1 MRTLKR
7 GSITQE
13 TILQAPLSE
22 LLDMAVETLHS
33 DDNREV
39 AENPR
44 PVRLKFGIG
53 RSVYAK
59 AFGFKTMEYFDA
71 PEKCLTVQLRW
82 KLFNFHVMQ
91 DDTEFN
97 ADVGQDLSTA
107 FEPSFFGL
115 SSLFE
120 EGKEPT
126 YGRPV
131 IHQPE
136 DLKKLRIPDFHTSGL
151 APRAHEAYKAI
162 KELCGG
168 RLHVFFPGWARGPW
182 SIATI
187 LRGFNELFL
196 DCVDDPDF
204 VKEMMQFIV
213 DSRLSW
219 DRQRLDFLGVSP
231 FDTGDRWMYCVY
243 RRNWN
248 SDIFEDEVD
257 SNLFSP
263 EMNRELVI
271 PFQKQ
276 MSDFYGGAGYYHSC
290 GNLTPFL
297 KDIAGLNIKF
307 VQHISGWT
315 DFKRAAEIYP
325 AHVVLQCSLNAT
337 DDVLIADEQHMRKRL
352 RHFIDNSLGRTI
364 DICPDALYEG
374 GWDTIGRVKRMI
386 EIFREIYPKK

>member
-1 MRTLKR
+1 MLNTQKGRF
-7 GSITQE
+7 TQE
-13 TILQAPLSE
+13 EILGAPLPE
-22 LLDMAVETLHS
+22 LLDMATETLES
-33 DDNREV
+33 AENRERI
-39 AENPR
+39 ENSR

-59 AFGFKTMEYFDA
+59 AFGFKTMEYFND

-82 KLFNFHVMQ
+82 KLFNFHIMR
-91 DDTEFN
+91 DDTEFTP
-97 ADVGQDLSTA
+97 DVGQDLSTA
-107 FEPSFFGL
+107 YEPSLFGL
-115 SSLFE
+115 DSLIE

-126 YGRPV
+126 YGRPI
-131 IHQPE
+131 IHEPE
-136 DLKKLRIPDFHTSGL
+136 DLKKLQIPDFHTSGL
-151 APRAHEAYKAI
+151 MPRTHATYKAI
-162 KELCGG
+162 KELCGD
-168 RLHVFFPGWARGPW
+168 RLHVFFPGWSRGPW

-204 VKEMMQFIV
+204 VKELMQFIV

-219 DRQRLDFLGVSP
+219 DKQRLDFLGIAP
-231 FDTGDRWMYCVY
+231 QDTEYRWMYCVY

-248 SDIFEDEVD
+248 SDLFEDEVD
-257 SNLFSP
+257 SSLFSP

-297 KDIAGLNIKF
+297 KDIAGLNIKYI
-307 VQHISGWT
+307 QHISGWT
-315 DFKRAAEIYP
+315 DFRTAAEIMP
-325 AHVVLQCSLNAT
+325 PKVVLQCSLNAT
-337 DDVLIADEQHMRKRL
+337 DDVLIASESHMRDRL
-352 RHFIDNSLGRTI
+352 QSFIDNATSLGRVI

-374 GWDTIGRVKRMI
+374 GWDTIGKVKRMI
-386 EIFREIYPKK
+386 EIFREIYP